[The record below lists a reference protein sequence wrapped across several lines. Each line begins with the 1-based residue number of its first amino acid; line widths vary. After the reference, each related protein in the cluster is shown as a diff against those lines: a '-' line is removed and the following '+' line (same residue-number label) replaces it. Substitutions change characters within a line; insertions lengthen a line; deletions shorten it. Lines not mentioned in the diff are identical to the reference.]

1 MKTSH
6 RTLALLAGASLATL
20 GLAMPAAA
28 APVSEPG
35 PSGHTGLVANDT
47 LTICA
52 IDTDPDAPDC
62 TFGTIDLGGVGTTL
76 VDVDTV
82 AEGQIRQ
89 TAPAA
94 PGNITLN
101 IVNDGDAEI
110 YAVATGTSSAT
121 AVINS
126 AIMQTANAVGTA
138 VLNIDN
144 NGILLIDAIASS
156 TGTIP
161 DAFATI
167 EPGILQ
173 DVTSTGA
180 GDALANFTNDGT
192 LTVLAS
198 ANAISTGANSAIA
211 GASINAGVS
220 QIANAAGDIAG
231 VSFTNN
237 GAVAIT
243 ANALASGVAT
253 ASANAYVLGVNQSA
267 VGGTANATFVNA
279 ATLTVAANAT
289 ATGGATSAVANATAS
304 GLVQSVNGTV
314 GGNAVATNSG
324 TMTVTANAV
333 AVAGNDA
340 VSDNAGDAAMEDAG
354 GDLTQ
359 NEVRIADHHGVA
371 GFG

>member
-6 RTLALLAGASLATL
+6 RTLALLTGASLAAL

-35 PSGHTGLVANDT
+35 IGHTGLVASDT
-47 LTICA
+47 LTICS

-211 GASINAGVS
+211 GASICGERWSQMSIGVP
-220 QIANAAGDIAG
+220 
-231 VSFTNN
+231 
-237 GAVAIT
+237 
-243 ANALASGVAT
+243 
-253 ASANAYVLGVNQSA
+253 
-267 VGGTANATFVNA
+267 
-279 ATLTVAANAT
+279 
-289 ATGGATSAVANATAS
+289 
-304 GLVQSVNGTV
+304 GTV
-314 GGNAVATNSG
+314 
-324 TMTVTANAV
+324 
-333 AVAGNDA
+333 
-340 VSDNAGDAAMEDAG
+340 
-354 GDLTQ
+354 
-359 NEVRIADHHGVA
+359 HGSPLPQ
-371 GFG
+371 